1 MQYMLFAF
9 FAGAALSLQALV
21 TARLAAGLGGALWA
35 AAVSFFVGVIGLLTV
50 QLVTRAAWPSLD
62 RIAAIPYWVWCG
74 GFLGAFFV
82 VSVILSVPR
91 LGNTTVF
98 GWVIFGQLAASL
110 LLDHFGVLAA
120 TPHPVTALRLV
131 GAALVL
137 GGAVMVLKA

>member
-21 TARLAAGLGGALWA
+21 NARLAAGLGGALWA
-35 AAVSFFVGVIGLLTV
+35 AAVSFFVGVVGLLTV

-62 RIAAIPYWVWCG
+62 RIAAIPYWVWSG

-98 GWVIFGQLAASL
+98 GWVIVGQLAASL